1 MSTFKVSYRSKQ
13 TNRKR
18 RKTVQAESEARN
30 LIETEAREIYEVN
43 FVPEPLA
50 TERQIQMLRALGV
63 NPASGLTVIMA
74 SQQIGALLAEGR
86 EVDSAVFHA
95 NDLPA
100 KGNWNTTARLEKR

>member
-1 MSTFKVSYRSKQ
+1 MSTLKVSYRSKQ

-18 RKTVQAESEARN
+18 RKTVQAESEAEARN
-30 LIETEAREIYEVN
+30 LIETEATEIYEVN

-74 SQQIGALLAEGR
+74 SQQIGALL
-86 EVDSAVFHA
+86 V
-95 NDLPA
+95 
-100 KGNWNTTARLEKR
+100 